1 MFSKKLAVLE
11 QERRALKA
19 ELERQQV
26 GFQQERQRKEQR
38 REFDLSDPKGLQKSL
53 PARLGDDDP
62 RCGPASIQKC
72 GVREDWNTLVA
83 VTYLLVA
90 FHSER
95 HLSS

>member
-11 QERRALKA
+11 QERHALKV

-26 GFQQERQRKEQR
+26 EFQQLQQRREQR

-72 GVREDWNTLVA
+72 APV
-83 VTYLLVA
+83 
-90 FHSER
+90 ER
-95 HLSS
+95 QG